1 VQTVWG
7 RGYVFVPDGEIGAAE
22 RAAQPFVD
30 A

>member
-22 RAAQPFVD
+22 RNAAPLS
-30 A
+30 